1 MKTLPCLKSI
11 LAISLFLGLSSLS
24 FAQNNESAAPSE
36 PTTSQAEETD
46 AALTSPPSEETPAP
60 QPGNTAWMIT
70 ATALV
75 LFMTLPGLA
84 LFYGGLVQSK
94 NVLSVLMHC
103 FAIACLASIIWVAV
117 GYSLALTPGGL
128 GDDARSWIGGKG
140 QFFLQNLTKDSLN
153 GDFPES
159 VWITFQ
165 MTFAIITPGLI
176 VGAFVER
183 IKFSAVLLF
192 SGLWL
197 LVVYCPVCYWVWGGG
212 WLSGKAID
220 FAGGIVVHATAGA
233 SALTLAWMLG
243 RRQGYPK
250 SLKPPHS
257 PGMVMTGAA
266 MLWVGWFGFNAGSAA
281 AADGSA
287 GMAMLVTH
295 ISAAT
300 ASLVWMFI
308 EWKKTGKPG
317 LVGIVT
323 GTIAGLATIT
333 PASGS
338 VGPMG
343 AIVIGASAGVICY
356 FACGF
361 VKEKLGVDDS
371 LDVAAVHGVG
381 GILGTLMVAFL
392 GAEGTLGGLGLNV
405 KETLED
411 GTEVA
416 YTSGEQFVIQAQGCL
431 AAIALSVVATYL
443 IVKIISPITGGI
455 RVSEE
460 EETKGLD
467 QASHG
472 ENGYSLN

>member
-1 MKTLPCLKSI
+1 MNKIPNSKLCFTI
-11 LAISLFLGLSSLS
+11 ILFLAFS
-24 FAQNNESAAPSE
+24 FTGFSQEPDASINDQNNIEKVA
-36 PTTSQAEETD
+36 D
-46 AALTSPPSEETPAP
+46 ALTAPEKEEAVTATLDT
-60 QPGNTAWMIT
+60 GNTAWMIT

-94 NVLSVLMHC
+94 NVLSVLMQC
-103 FAIACLASIIWVAV
+103 FAIACLASILWVV
-117 GYSLALTPGGL
+117 CGYSLSLTAGENE
-128 GDDARSWIGGKG
+128 WIGGTSA
-140 QFFLQNLTKDSLN
+140 FFLKTLSVENLN

-159 VWITFQ
+159 VWIIFQ

-197 LVVYCPVCYWVWGGG
+197 LFVYFPVCYWVWGGG
-212 WLSGKAID
+212 WLAEKGVID

-243 RRQGYPK
+243 RRQGFPK
-250 SLKPPHS
+250 TLKPPHN
-257 PGMVMTGAA
+257 PGMVMIGAS

-281 AADGSA
+281 AANESA

-308 EWKKTGKPG
+308 EWKQTGKPG

-343 AIVIGASAGVICY
+343 AIIIGASAGIICY

-381 GILGTLMVAFL
+381 GILGTLMVAYL
-392 GAEGTLGGLGLNV
+392 GWKGELGGLGINLDSWSDQLIV
-405 KETLED
+405 
-411 GTEVA
+411 
-416 YTSGEQFVIQAQGCL
+416 QAQGCV
-431 AAIALSVVATYL
+431 AAIVLSVVATYL
-443 IVKIISPITGGI
+443 IVKIISPLIGGI

-460 EETKGLD
+460 DETKGLD
-467 QASHG
+467 QALHG
-472 ENGYSLN
+472 ENAYTLN